1 MKKNFQNSFNLKSYH
16 VESIKSKLQII
27 DPKLILKR
35 GYSIVYENS
44 KNKIIK
50 SIHEISNNEDVYVK
64 MSDGSI
70 KTQIKKII
78 KNEKR

>member
-1 MKKNFQNSFNLKSYH
+1 MISFL
-16 VESIKSKLQII
+16 II
-27 DPKLILKR
+27 NA
-35 GYSIVYENS
+35 ENS